1 MPYYKLNNPYMLRGW
16 EDFPYGLVNTQKGE
30 VRSITEFAYD
40 TLRLCNGKIDF
51 ALPFTADG
59 RESFI
64 KYLLEKGIITH
75 TEKTDEI
82 ESWQIYRPYPNIFIN
97 KAHWLITGKCNMKCR
112 HCYVSA
118 PHALY
123 GELSHED
130 TMKIAEGIIRAGI
143 PSVELSGGEPLVRD
157 DFLELAAVFSRSRTA
172 ISYIYTNGLL
182 VSQELLDKLLE
193 YGQKPSFQISFD
205 GPGHHDWMRGTPGA
219 ADTALKA
226 IELLVKNNFYV
237 HVGST
242 FHRESIGKLEETMN
256 LLVEKGVS
264 SWKAGLV
271 TRDGEWKNERDSLNV
286 SSEELYTAFLDF
298 IPQYFNAGSPLSIE
312 LGFFFRCEKGSRDY
326 TIPVVQSKDEAN
338 SLDTPV
344 CASVRTK
351 INILPDGKLVFC
363 ITAPGNGEEGGATN
377 LLLTPLRDAL
387 HDSPWFRKV
396 DTRVKTLFEKNK
408 TCSECEYRLACRGGC
423 RSRAILENGSFFGV
437 DPDACAFFKGK
448 WEEKIK
454 NALKNYLEVMG
465 QG

>member
-1 MPYYKLNNPYMLRGW
+1 MLRGW

-30 VRSITEFAYD
+30 TLSITEFVCD

-51 ALPFTADG
+51 ALPFIADG

-64 KYLLEKGIITH
+64 ECLLEKGIIALS
-75 TEKTDEI
+75 EKADEI
-82 ESWQIYRPYPNIFIN
+82 KNWQTYRSYSNPFIN
-97 KAHWLITGKCNMKCR
+97 AAHWLITGKCNMRCR

-118 PHALY
+118 PRALY
-123 GELSHED
+123 GELSHEEV
-130 TMKIAEGIIRAGI
+130 MKIAGEIIEAGI
-143 PSVELSGGEPLVRD
+143 PAVELSGGEPLVRD
-157 DFLELAAVFSRSRTA
+157 DFFELVALFSRSRTA

-205 GPGHHDWMRGTPGA
+205 GPGHHDWMRGAPGA
-219 ADTALKA
+219 ADIALKA

-242 FHRESIGKLEETMN
+242 FYRESIGELEETMN
-256 LLVEKGVS
+256 LLAEKGSS

-271 TRDGEWKNERDSLNV
+271 TRGGEWKNERDSLNV
-286 SSEELYTAFLDF
+286 SSEELFTAFLDF
-298 IPQYFNAGSPLSIE
+298 IPKYFNAGSPLSIE
-312 LGFFFRCEKGSRDY
+312 LGFFFSCEKGSRDY
-326 TIPVVQSKDEAN
+326 TIPILQSKDEAN
-338 SLDTPV
+338 FPDTPV
-344 CASVRTK
+344 CPAVRTK
-351 INILPDGKLVFC
+351 INILPDGKLIFC

-377 LLLTPLRDAL
+377 LLRTPLCDAL

-408 TCSECEYRLACRGGC
+408 TCGECEYRLACRGGC
-423 RSRAILENGSFFGV
+423 RSRAILESGGFFGI

-448 WEEKIK
+448 WEEKIRD
-454 NALKNYLEVMG
+454 ALKNSTVH
-465 QG
+465 